1 MLPLETVADGGA
13 GRVYG
18 GLSAAERDA
27 RTREALLAAGRELFA
42 DNGFAATGG
51 RDLCR
56 PAEGS
61 ERAFYATVCGRE
73 ALLRSAYLAATDEVI
88 ADIERGMAD
97 AAQDPIVRLEAGL
110 AAFFASISDDPRL
123 GRLIYVESLGRGP
136 EIESARREG
145 LDRFTDLVLAQLA
158 PFAPKEPLPPSAVRA
173 GVAAALT
180 AVGELA
186 YRAAEGAGVIDGP
199 EGVAAVAAALAG
211 AAVGSGLIVPPP
223 TRH

>member
-1 MLPLETVADGGA
+1 MLPLGTVADDGA

-27 RTREALLAAGRELFA
+27 RTRDALLAAGRELFA
-42 DNGFAATGG
+42 DNGFVATGV

-56 PAEGS
+56 LAKVS
-61 ERAFYATVCGRE
+61 ERAFYATVGGRE
-73 ALLRSAYLAATDEVI
+73 ALLRAVYLAATDEVI
-88 ADIERGMAD
+88 ADIDRGMAD
-97 AAQDPIVRLEAGL
+97 TARDPISRLEAGL

-145 LDRFTDLVLAQLA
+145 LDRFTDLVLAELA
-158 PFAPKEPLPPSAVRA
+158 PFAPEAPLPAPAVRA

-186 YRAAEGAGVIDGP
+186 YRSAEGAGVIDGP
-199 EGVAAVAAALAG
+199 EGVARVAAALAG
-211 AAVGSGLIVPPP
+211 AAVGSGLIVLPGA
-223 TRH
+223 R